1 MWDLNSKCPI
11 KVQFVLLPA
20 VVPKPAQKPV
30 QTVTE
35 SGVLCYVPVVFKLH
49 FLEPQHSAVMSQ
61 RLRVRRRRTGNHHL
75 LSSEHEKSME
85 SHSVLARLQMHL
97 STLML
102 TTA

>member
-11 KVQFVLLPA
+11 KVQFLLLPA

-61 RLRVRRRRTGNHHL
+61 RLRVRRRRTGQGGSL
-75 LSSEHEKSME
+75 ADGVGVFYPRSIRAALPSS
-85 SHSVLARLQMHL
+85 VW
-97 STLML
+97 
-102 TTA
+102 